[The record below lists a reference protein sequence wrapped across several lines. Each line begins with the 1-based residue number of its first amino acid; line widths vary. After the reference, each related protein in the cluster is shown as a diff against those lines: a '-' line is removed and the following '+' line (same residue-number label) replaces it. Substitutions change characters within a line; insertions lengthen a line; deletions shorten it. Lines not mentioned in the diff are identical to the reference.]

1 MQTGL
6 LALLRSATFT
16 YAFSLTVGVL
26 VTYVLAQFDSGT
38 ASDGVMR
45 ADNTLLTISMI
56 TREAMRILENNLAFT
71 KRVNRQYDD
80 KFAIEGAKIGYVVN
94 ARKPVRYTVSTGQ
107 ALSLQDATETQV
119 PVSLTTQDH
128 VDFQFSSADLKLSI
142 DDFGDRFIQP
152 AVAAL
157 ANKID
162 YNGLQLY
169 KQVYNSVSTL
179 DASPPVS
186 PIATPTQLLVY
197 LMAGVMLDNN
207 AAPQDELRHLVITP
221 KMQAFIVDALK
232 GLFQQ
237 ATAISQQY
245 SKGQMG
251 TAAGFQWAMDQNCPT
266 HVSGIYTG
274 AVAVNATAN
283 QTGAALGVTVGTSY
297 GFVAGD
303 IFTIAGV
310 YSVNPQ
316 SRQST
321 GQLQQFTLTAGAAGT
336 TTGTLAISPPIITS
350 GPMQTV
356 SNSPAATAVIT
367 FVNAAGATGTSNPL
381 GLAFHRDA
389 FTLVTADLP
398 VPKGTDMAS
407 RVSDKQL
414 GISLRIV
421 RDYDIT
427 TDQFPCRIDVLYGWA
442 TLRPELACRVYS
454 A

>member
-1 MQTGL
+1 MKKCLSSPLHEVIAQGVSITVAVVVGYL
-6 LALLRSATFT
+6 LGAFEATEIT
-16 YAFSLTVGVL
+16 Y
-26 VTYVLAQFDSGT
+26 
-38 ASDGVMR
+38 

-56 TREAMRILENNLAFT
+56 TREALRILENNLAFT
-71 KRVNRQYDD
+71 KRINRQYDD

-94 ARKPVRYTVSTGQ
+94 ARKPVRYVVATGQ
-107 ALSLQDATETQV
+107 ALALQDATETQV

-128 VDFQFSSADLKLSI
+128 VDFQFSSADLKLSV

-169 KQVYNSVSTL
+169 KQIYNSVSTL
-179 DASPPVS
+179 DAAPPVT

-207 AAPQDELRHLVITP
+207 AAPQDEMRHLVITP

-245 SKGQMG
+245 AKGQMG
-251 TAAGFQWAMDQNCPT
+251 TAAGFQWAMDQNCPV
-266 HVSGIYTG
+266 HVSGVYTTAGTVAAGLTG
-274 AVAVNATAN
+274 ASIASTGW
-283 QTGAALGVTVGTSY
+283 TGAALK
-297 GFVAGD
+297 AGD
-303 IFTIAGV
+303 IVTFAGV
-310 YSVNPQ
+310 FGVNPQ
-316 SRQST
+316 NRQST
-321 GQLQQFTLTAGAAGT
+321 GQLQQFTLTSGT
-336 TTGTLAISPPIITS
+336 SSATAPTLNISPPIIAS
-350 GPMQTV
+350 GPLQTV
-356 SNSPAATAVIT
+356 TNATTAGAVSVLT
-367 FVNAAGATGTSNPL
+367 VAAGSSNPI

>member
-1 MQTGL
+1 MMKLTSCAEAVRSGL
-6 LALLRSATFT
+6 SVAIAIGIYYLLGGFMPHAGG
-16 YAFSLTVGVL
+16 LMV
-26 VTYVLAQFDSGT
+26 
-38 ASDGVMR
+38 

-56 TREAMRILENNLAFT
+56 TREALRVLENNLAFT

-94 ARKPVRYTVSTGQ
+94 ARKPVRYIVATGQ
-107 ALSLQDATETQV
+107 ALALQDATETQV

-152 AVAAL
+152 AVSAL

-169 KQVYNSVSTL
+169 KQIYNAVGT
-179 DASPPVS
+179 PGVT
-186 PIATPTQLLVY
+186 PIQLLTY
-197 LMAGVMLDNN
+197 LMAGVALDNN
-207 AAPQDELRHLVITP
+207 AAPQDEMRHLVITP
-221 KMQAFIVDALK
+221 KMQAYIVDALK

-245 SKGQMG
+245 AKGQMG

-266 HVSGIYTG
+266 HQSGTFTTGGTVTG
-274 AVAVNATAN
+274 ANQVGSSLITGGWVAAD
-283 QTGAALGVTVGTSY
+283 LKK
-297 GFVAGD
+297 GD
-303 IFTIAGV
+303 VFTIGAGATGV
-310 YSVNPQ
+310 YGVNPQ
-316 SRQST
+316 SYQST
-321 GQLQQFTLTAGAAGT
+321 GELQVFTVLSDIAGAGALT
-336 TTGTLAISPPIITS
+336 LPIAPAIITTGAFKTVAASP
-350 GPMQTV
+350 
-356 SNSPAATAVIT
+356 
-367 FVNAAGATGTSNPL
+367 AAGATINLLSATGVSSPQ
-381 GLAFHRDA
+381 GMAFHRDA

-442 TLRPELACRVYS
+442 TLRPELACRVL

>member
-1 MQTGL
+1 MRTV
-6 LALLRSATFT
+6 LLRWLRNNRLCW
-16 YAFSLTVGVL
+16 AFSGAVAVL
-26 VTYVLAQFDSGT
+26 VAVLVRLTSAP
-38 ASDGVMR
+38 SDVSY

-56 TREAMRILENNLAFT
+56 TREALRILENNLAFT

-94 ARKPVRYTVSTGQ
+94 ARKPVKYVVSTGQ
-107 ALSLQDATETQV
+107 ALQLQDSTETQV

-128 VDFQFSSADLKLSI
+128 VDFQFSSADLKLSV
-142 DDFGDRFIQP
+142 DDFGDRFINP
-152 AVAAL
+152 AVSAL

-179 DASPPVS
+179 DVLPASTPPIS
-186 PIATPTQLLVY
+186 TPTQLLVY
-197 LMAGVMLDNN
+197 LLAGVMLDNN
-207 AAPQDELRHLVITP
+207 AAPMDEQRHLVITP
-221 KMQAFIVDALK
+221 KMQAYIVDALK

-237 ATAISQQY
+237 STAIASQY
-245 SKGQMG
+245 MKGQMG

-266 HVSGIYTG
+266 HVSGVYTTTGTVAAGLTG
-274 AVAVNATAN
+274 ASIASTGW
-283 QTGAALGVTVGTSY
+283 TGAALK
-297 GFVAGD
+297 AGD
-303 IFTIAGV
+303 IVTFAGV
-310 YSVNPQ
+310 FSVNPQ
-316 SRQST
+316 SRAST
-321 GQLQQFTLTAGAAGT
+321 GALQQFVLTSAPASAT
-336 TTGTLAISPPIITS
+336 APVLTISPPIIAT
-350 GPMQTV
+350 GPLQNV
-356 SNSPAATAVIT
+356 SNATTAGAVAVLT
-367 FVNAAGATGTSNPL
+367 AAAGSSNPL

-442 TLRPELACRVYS
+442 ALRPELACRVY
-454 A
+454 AA

>member
-1 MQTGL
+1 MMKL
-6 LALLRSATFT
+6 FLSLCRSVTWREV
-16 YAFSLTVGVL
+16 FSLAVGVL
-26 VTYVLAQFDSGT
+26 VSSLVQGDAL
-38 ASDGVMR
+38 VR

-56 TREAMRILENNLAFT
+56 TREALRILENNLAFT

-94 ARKPVRYTVSTGQ
+94 ARKPVRYIVATGQ

-157 ANKID
+157 ANKVD

-169 KQVYNSVSTL
+169 KQIYNIVGTHGTT
-179 DASPPVS
+179 
-186 PIATPTQLLVY
+186 PILLLTY
-197 LMAGVMLDNN
+197 LMAGVALDNN
-207 AAPQDELRHLVITP
+207 AAPQDEMRHVVITP
-221 KMQAFIVDALK
+221 KMQAYIVDALK

-245 SKGQMG
+245 AKGQMG
-251 TAAGFQWAMDQNCPT
+251 TAGGLPVGDGPELSDPRHRHVHHGRDRNRRRPDRRGAHHGRRGWPRTSRRATPSPSRASSASIPRAGSRRGSSRPFVLTADT
-266 HVSGIYTG
+266 AGTG
-274 AVAVNATAN
+274 ALT
-283 QTGAALGVTVGTSY
+283 LP
-297 GFVAGD
+297 
-303 IFTIAGV
+303 IA
-310 YSVNPQ
+310 P
-316 SRQST
+316 
-321 GQLQQFTLTAGAAGT
+321 A
-336 TTGTLAISPPIITS
+336 IITS
-350 GPMQTV
+350 GAFQTV
-356 SNSPAATAVIT
+356 SGSPGAGAVIVWNSVVNPAAGTAV
-367 FVNAAGATGTSNPL
+367 SSPQ

-442 TLRPELACRVYS
+442 TLRPELACRV
-454 A
+454 AA

>member
-1 MQTGL
+1 MTKSVRSVSIGEALRCALAFAIATVCFYL
-6 LALLRSATFT
+6 LGGFAPHA
-16 YAFSLTVGVL
+16 GVF
-26 VTYVLAQFDSGT
+26 Y
-38 ASDGVMR
+38 

-56 TREAMRILENNLAFT
+56 TREALRVLENNLAFT

-94 ARKPVRYTVSTGQ
+94 ARKPVRYIVATGQ
-107 ALSLQDATETQV
+107 ALALQDATETQV

-152 AVAAL
+152 AVSAL

-169 KQVYNSVSTL
+169 KQIYNAVGT
-179 DASPPVS
+179 PGVTPV
-186 PIATPTQLLVY
+186 QLLTY
-197 LMAGVMLDNN
+197 LMAGVALDNN
-207 AAPQDELRHLVITP
+207 AAPQDEMRHLVITP
-221 KMQAFIVDALK
+221 KMQAYIVDALK

-237 ATAISQQY
+237 ATAISSQY
-245 SKGQMG
+245 AKGQMG

-266 HVSGIYTG
+266 HIGGTFTTVGT
-274 AVAVNATAN
+274 VAGAN
-283 QTGAALGVTVGTSY
+283 QTGSSLATAAWAAADLKK
-297 GFVAGD
+297 GD
-303 IFTIAGV
+303 TFTIAGV

-321 GQLQQFTLTAGAAGT
+321 GELQVFALTADTAGAGALNLPIT
-336 TTGTLAISPPIITS
+336 PAITTS
-350 GPMQTV
+350 GAFQTV
-356 SNSPAATAVIT
+356 NVSPANVAVIT
-367 FVNAAGATGTSNPL
+367 WNGTVATTPVAPSSPQ

-442 TLRPELACRVYS
+442 TLRPELACRVF

>member
-1 MQTGL
+1 MKKGL

-16 YAFSLTVGVL
+16 YGVSLAVGLIVTLVL
-26 VTYVLAQFDSGT
+26 RHFDT
-38 ASDGVMR
+38 TTGVAR

-56 TREAMRILENNLAFT
+56 TREALRILENNLAFT
-71 KRVNRQYDD
+71 KRINRQYDD

-94 ARKPVRYTVSTGQ
+94 ARKPVRYIVATGQ
-107 ALSLQDATETQV
+107 ALALQDATETQV

-162 YNGLQLY
+162 FNGLQLY
-169 KQVYNSVSTL
+169 KQIYNSVSTIS
-179 DASPPVS
+179 AGVAP

-197 LMAGVMLDNN
+197 LMAGVNLDNN
-207 AAPQDELRHLVITP
+207 AAPMDEQRNLVITP
-221 KMQAFIVDALK
+221 KMQAYIVDALK

-237 ATAISQQY
+237 ATAISSQY
-245 SKGQMG
+245 AKGQMG

-266 HVSGIYTG
+266 HVVGTYAG
-274 AVAVNATAN
+274 APVVAGAN
-283 QTGAALGVTVGTSY
+283 QTGALLATS
-297 GFVAGD
+297 GWTTTTLNKGD
-303 IFTIAGV
+303 IFTIGAGVTGV

-321 GQLQQFTLTAGAAGT
+321 GDLQNFVVTGGISDTAGAITIPIAP
-336 TTGTLAISPPIITS
+336 AIITAGAFQS
-350 GPMQTV
+350 V
-356 SNSPAATAVIT
+356 LAAP
-367 FVNAAGATGTSNPL
+367 AAGATINVLGTTGQSSPQ

-442 TLRPELACRVYS
+442 TLRPELACRVW
-454 A
+454 AA

>member
-1 MQTGL
+1 MTKFMRLMARLDVLRMGL
-6 LALLRSATFT
+6 SIAIASAVYYLLGGTQHP
-16 YAFSLTVGVL
+16 GVL
-26 VTYVLAQFDSGT
+26 Y
-38 ASDGVMR
+38 

-94 ARKPVRYTVSTGQ
+94 ARKPVRYIVSTGQ
-107 ALSLQDATETQV
+107 ALALQDATETQV

-162 YNGLQLY
+162 FNGLQLY
-169 KQVYNSVSTL
+169 KQIYNAVSETP
-179 DASPPVS
+179 AGTPVK
-186 PIATPTQLLVY
+186 LLTY

-221 KMQAFIVDALK
+221 KMQAYIVDALK

-245 SKGQMG
+245 AKGQMG

-266 HVSGIYTG
+266 HAGGTYSGAPIVG
-274 AVAVNATAN
+274 AAG
-283 QTGAALGVTVGTSY
+283 QTGSSLATTGWTTTTLKK
-297 GFVAGD
+297 GD
-303 IFTIAGV
+303 LFTLAGV
-310 YSVNPQ
+310 FMVNPQ

-321 GQLQQFTLTAGAAGT
+321 GDLQTFVVTADVTDTAGAI
-336 TTGTLAISPPIITS
+336 AIPIAPPIITS
-350 GPMQTV
+350 GPLQTV
-356 SNSPAATAVIT
+356 SNSPAASTPVVPVT
-367 FVNAAGATGTSNPL
+367 ATGTSSAQ

-442 TLRPELACRVYS
+442 TLRPELACRVL

>member
-1 MQTGL
+1 MRTV
-6 LALLRSATFT
+6 LLRWLRNTRLCWAVSMAV
-16 YAFSLTVGVL
+16 AVIVAVIARLTSEPSSVS
-26 VTYVLAQFDSGT
+26 Y
-38 ASDGVMR
+38 

-56 TREAMRILENNLAFT
+56 TREALRILENNLAFT

-94 ARKPVRYTVSTGQ
+94 ARKPVKYVVSTGQ
-107 ALSLQDATETQV
+107 ALSLQDSTETQV

-142 DDFGDRFIQP
+142 DDFGDRFINP

-169 KQVYNSVSTL
+169 KQVYNAVSTL
-179 DASPPVS
+179 DVGVAA

-207 AAPQDELRHLVITP
+207 AAPMDEQRHLVITP
-221 KMQAFIVDALK
+221 KMQAYIVDALK

-237 ATAISQQY
+237 SNAIASQY
-245 SKGQMG
+245 MKGQMG

-266 HVSGIYTG
+266 HVSGIFTG
-274 AVAVNATAN
+274 ALAVGAAG
-283 QTGAALGVTVGTSY
+283 QTGASLAITAGTSFA
-297 GFVAGD
+297 FVAGD

-310 YSVNPQ
+310 YSINPQ
-316 SRQST
+316 SRAST
-321 GQLQQFTLTAGAAGT
+321 GQLQQFTVTAAASGT
-336 TTGTLAISPPIITS
+336 TTGTLSISPPIIPT
-350 GPMQTV
+350 GPLQTV
-356 SNSPAATAVIT
+356 SAGPAG
-367 FVNAAGATGTSNPL
+367 GATITLLGPVSAAAATSNPL

-442 TLRPELACRVYS
+442 VLRPELACRVY
-454 A
+454 AA

>member
-1 MQTGL
+1 MMKLTSCAEAVRSGL
-6 LALLRSATFT
+6 SVAIAIGIYYLLGGFAP
-16 YAFSLTVGVL
+16 LVG
-26 VTYVLAQFDSGT
+26 D
-38 ASDGVMR
+38 VMF

-56 TREAMRILENNLAFT
+56 TREALRILENNLAFT
-71 KRVNRQYDD
+71 KRINRQYDD

-94 ARKPVRYTVSTGQ
+94 ARKPVRYIVATGQ
-107 ALSLQDATETQV
+107 ALALQDATETQV
-119 PVSLTTQDH
+119 PISLTTQDH

-152 AVAAL
+152 AVSAL

-169 KQVYNSVSTL
+169 SQIYNAVGT
-179 DASPPVS
+179 PGVTPV
-186 PIATPTQLLVY
+186 QLLTY
-197 LMAGVMLDNN
+197 LMAGVALDNN
-207 AAPQDELRHLVITP
+207 AAPQDEMRHLVITP
-221 KMQAFIVDALK
+221 KMQAYIVDALK

-245 SKGQMG
+245 AKGQMG

-266 HVSGIYTG
+266 HASGTFTTGGTVTG
-274 AVAVNATAN
+274 AS
-283 QTGAALGVTVGTSY
+283 QTGSSLITGGWVAADLKR
-297 GFVAGD
+297 GD
-303 IFTIAGV
+303 VFTIGTGATGV

-321 GQLQQFTLTAGAAGT
+321 GELQTFVVTAGVAGA
-336 TTGTLAISPPIITS
+336 GALTLPIAPAIVTS

-356 SNSPAATAVIT
+356 AASPAAGAAIT
-367 FVNAAGATGTSNPL
+367 MLGPTGTVSPQ

-442 TLRPELACRVYS
+442 TLRPELACRVL

>member
-1 MQTGL
+1 MTSV
-6 LALLRSATFT
+6 LLRVLRCTPAV
-16 YAFSLTVGVL
+16 YAVSYAVALVVSYFAGAFDAHPGGVS
-26 VTYVLAQFDSGT
+26 Y
-38 ASDGVMR
+38 

-56 TREAMRILENNLAFT
+56 TREALRILENNLAFT
-71 KRVNRQYDD
+71 KRINRQYDD
-80 KFAIEGAKIGYVVN
+80 KFAVEGAKIGYVVN
-94 ARKPVRYTVSTGQ
+94 ARKPVKYIVSTGQ
-107 ALSLQDATETQV
+107 ALQLQDSTETQV

-169 KQVYNSVSTL
+169 KQVYNSVSSL
-179 DASPPVS
+179 DAVPPVT
-186 PIATPTQLLVY
+186 PIATPTSLLVY

-207 AAPQDELRHLVITP
+207 AAPMDEQRHLVITP
-221 KMQAFIVDALK
+221 KMQAYIVDALK

-237 ATAISQQY
+237 ATAIATQY

-266 HVSGIYTG
+266 HTTGIFTG
-274 AVAVNATAN
+274 ALATAAGA
-283 QTGAALGVTVGTSY
+283 QTGALINITAGTS
-297 GFVAGD
+297 FSLRAGD
-303 IFTIAGV
+303 IVTMAGV
-310 YSVNPQ
+310 FSINPQ

-321 GQLQQFTLTAGAAGT
+321 GQLQQFTVTAASAGT
-336 TTGTLAISPPIITS
+336 TTGAIAVSPAIIVS
-350 GPMQTV
+350 GPLQTV
-356 SNSPAATAVIT
+356 SAAPNAATVTVLGQAT
-367 FVNAAGATGTSNPL
+367 AQAAQSFPV

>member
-1 MQTGL
+1 MTKCVQRASRWGDALRMGL
-6 LALLRSATFT
+6 SYAIATVLYYLCGGFV
-16 YAFSLTVGVL
+16 AHPGV
-26 VTYVLAQFDSGT
+26 VF
-38 ASDGVMR
+38 

-56 TREAMRILENNLAFT
+56 TREALRILENNLAFT

-94 ARKPVRYTVSTGQ
+94 ARKPVRYIVSTGQ
-107 ALSLQDATETQV
+107 ALALQDATETQV

-152 AVAAL
+152 AVSAL

-162 YNGLQLY
+162 WNGLQLY
-169 KQVYNSVSTL
+169 KQIYNVVAET
-179 DASPPVS
+179 PPG
-186 PIATPTQLLVY
+186 TPTKLLTY

-207 AAPQDELRHLVITP
+207 AAPQDDMRHLVITP
-221 KMQAFIVDALK
+221 KMQAYIVDALK

-237 ATAISQQY
+237 STAIAAQY
-245 SKGQMG
+245 AKGQMG

-266 HVSGIYTG
+266 HQTGTWTTAG
-274 AVAVNATAN
+274 AVGSAG
-283 QTGAALGVTVGTSY
+283 QTGSSLATTGWSAASLR
-297 GFVAGD
+297 AGD
-303 IFTIAGV
+303 TFTMANV
-310 YSVNPQ
+310 FSVNPQ
-316 SRQST
+316 SRVST
-321 GQLQQFTLTAGAAGT
+321 GDLQTFTVTAAITDTAGAMT
-336 TTGTLAISPPIITS
+336 MPISPAIVTS

-356 SNSPAATAVIT
+356 SGSPAAAAPIT
-367 FVNAAGATGTSNPL
+367 MLATSGASSPQGI
-381 GLAFHRDA
+381 AFHRDA

-442 TLRPELACRVYS
+442 TLRPELACRV
-454 A
+454 AA

>member
-1 MQTGL
+1 MTKCVSRAPWIGEALRLGL
-6 LALLRSATFT
+6 SMAIAFVVLLLCGGFAPHS
-16 YAFSLTVGVL
+16 SGVF
-26 VTYVLAQFDSGT
+26 V
-38 ASDGVMR
+38 

-56 TREAMRILENNLAFT
+56 TREALRILENNLAFT

-94 ARKPVRYTVSTGQ
+94 ARKPVRYVVSTGQ
-107 ALSLQDATETQV
+107 ALQLQDATETQV

-152 AVAAL
+152 AISAL

-162 YNGLQLY
+162 WAGLQLY
-169 KQVYNSVSTL
+169 KQVYNCVGQAGVT
-179 DASPPVS
+179 
-186 PIATPTQLLVY
+186 PIQLLTY
-197 LMAGVMLDNN
+197 LMAGVALDNN
-207 AAPQDELRHLVITP
+207 AAPQDEMRHLVITP
-221 KMQAFIVDALK
+221 KMQAYIVDALK

-237 ATAISQQY
+237 STAIAAQY
-245 SKGQMG
+245 AKGQMG

-266 HVSGIYTG
+266 HVAGTFTTAG
-274 AVAVNATAN
+274 AVGGAG
-283 QTGAALGVTVGTSY
+283 QTGSSLATTGWSAAALKP
-297 GFVAGD
+297 GD
-303 IFTIAGV
+303 AFTLANV
-310 YSVNPQ
+310 FSVNPQ
-316 SRQST
+316 NRQST
-321 GQLQQFTLTAGAAGT
+321 GDLQVFTIAAAVTDTAGAA
-336 TTGTLAISPPIITS
+336 TLPIQPAIVTS
-350 GPMQTV
+350 GPLQTV
-356 SNSPAATAVIT
+356 TASPG
-367 FVNAAGATGTSNPL
+367 AGTPIVMLMTTGASSPQ

-442 TLRPELACRVYS
+442 TLRPELACRVL

>member
-1 MQTGL
+1 MAV
-6 LALLRSATFT
+6 AL
-16 YAFSLTVGVL
+16 VL
-26 VTYVLAQFDSGT
+26 TYVARLYDS
-38 ASDGVMR
+38 APHGVMQ

-56 TREAMRILENNLAFT
+56 TREALRILENNLAFT

-94 ARKPVRYTVSTGQ
+94 ARKPVKYVVSTGQ
-107 ALSLQDATETQV
+107 ALQLQDSTETQV

-142 DDFGDRFIQP
+142 DDFGDRFINP

-169 KQVYNSVSTL
+169 KQVYNAVSSIDGIPSVT
-179 DASPPVS
+179 
-186 PIATPTQLLVY
+186 PIATPVSLLVY

-207 AAPQDELRHLVITP
+207 AAPMDEQRHLVITP
-221 KMQAFIVDALK
+221 KMQAYIVDALK

-237 ATAISQQY
+237 STQIAAQY
-245 SKGQMG
+245 MKGQMG

-266 HVSGIYTG
+266 HTTGIFTG
-274 AVAVNATAN
+274 VLATAAGA
-283 QTGAALGVTVGTSY
+283 QTGASVNITAGTS
-297 GFVAGD
+297 FSLKAGD
-303 IFTIAGV
+303 IVTFGGGAAPAGV
-310 YSVNPQ
+310 QVFSINPQ

-321 GQLQQFTLTAGAAGT
+321 GILQQFTVTAAAAGT
-336 TTGTLAISPPIITS
+336 TTGALTLSPPIITS
-350 GPMQTV
+350 GPLQTV
-356 SNSPAATAVIT
+356 SAAPNASSITVLGQATA
-367 FVNAAGATGTSNPL
+367 AAAASYPL

-442 TLRPELACRVYS
+442 ALRPELACRVYS